1 MSKTATAAALAVPVL
16 VGAAGTAQASTPSAS
31 GDATA
36 LTDQR
41 CG

>member
-16 VGAAGTAQASTPSAS
+16 VGAAGTARFSAPSAC

-36 LTDQR
+36 LTDLR
-41 CG
+41 C